1 MEMNLRRLIILS
13 ISLGLGAG
21 LTSTPASTRETGEK
35 AQPSPSPDSAMP
47 VPASLSPVPAAGE
60 RPAALDLIRLKG
72 DIKKALP
79 TMTPAQGTSADAR
92 LSQTSPDG
100 LAFLAA
106 HPGLFEGMNV
116 DQAQSTLTDFS
127 KISREG
133 LEFLED
139 HYEFLGT
146 MDVKQSKKTFEY
158 CSIISKVRF
167 SEEAFGFLT
176 NDFHYQDMS
185 VLERLK
191 ALDHLLNILRKEEG
205 LKFLAAFPGRFDDM
219 DKTQTIDALD
229 NFSKLSKDSLKFL
242 ASHPDLFKGIRL
254 EKKIDSL
261 ALIVIFSTKALKQDT
276 LEAAIRVIPTRLL
289 DGMNATQKNS
299 TLGYLARLSAEGLTF
314 LEANHV
320 IFDDMDAKQ
329 KVEAF
334 TSFSKISKQRLA
346 ELTLNEHFFDGMN
359 AGEKVNALLLATR
372 P

>member
-1 MEMNLRRLIILS
+1 
-13 ISLGLGAG
+13 
-21 LTSTPASTRETGEK
+21 
-35 AQPSPSPDSAMP
+35 
-47 VPASLSPVPAAGE
+47 
-60 RPAALDLIRLKG
+60 
-72 DIKKALP
+72 
-79 TMTPAQGTSADAR
+79 MTPAQGTSADAR

-146 MDVKQSKKTFEY
+146 MDVKQRKKTFEY
-158 CSIISKVRF
+158 CSMFSKVKS

-176 NDFHYQDMS
+176 NDFHYQRMT
-185 VLERLK
+185 VLQRLK
-191 ALDHLLNILRKEEG
+191 ALEHLLNILRKEEG
-205 LKFLAAFPGRFDDM
+205 LKFLVAFPGHFDDM
-219 DKTQTIDALD
+219 HETQTIDALD
-229 NFSKLSKDSLKFL
+229 NLAKLSKESLKFL
-242 ASHPDLFKGIRL
+242 ASHPGLFEGIGL

-261 ALIVIFSTKALKQDT
+261 ALMVIFSTKALKQDT
-276 LEAAIRVIPTRLL
+276 LEAAIKVITRTIPNLL

-299 TLGYLARLSAEGLTF
+299 TLGYVARLSAEGLTF
-314 LEANHV
+314 LEENHV
-320 IFDDMDAKQ
+320 IFGDMDAKQ

-334 TSFSKISKQRLA
+334 TSLSKISKQRLT
-346 ELTLNEHFFDGMN
+346 ELTSNEHFFDGMN
-359 AGEKVNALLLATR
+359 AGERLNALLLATR